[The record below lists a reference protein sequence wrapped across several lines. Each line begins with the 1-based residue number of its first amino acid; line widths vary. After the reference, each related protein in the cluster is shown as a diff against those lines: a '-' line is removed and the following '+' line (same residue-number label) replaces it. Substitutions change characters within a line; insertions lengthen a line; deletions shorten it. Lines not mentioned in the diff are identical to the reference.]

1 MKEHPI
7 IFSGPMVRAIL
18 DGRKTQTRR
27 VVKPQPPNKTRHMQ
41 LTEGEWCAFG
51 EGTQVAGGAWCG
63 ETGDPPFNRWKCP
76 YGQRGDMLW
85 VREIW
90 KPTCSGLTV
99 DTYVRYRADD
109 SRREIVHSL
118 ECRGHDTERWRP
130 SIHMPRWASRITL
143 EITAVRVQRAQDI
156 SDEDAEA
163 EGVVLAEHWH
173 DTRKAVVDADGRLV
187 HQGRIGPTARF
198 SILWDD
204 IYAKDGLGWDANP
217 WVWIVEFR
225 HTEEA

>member
-99 DTYVRYRADD
+99 DTYVRYCADD
-109 SRREIVHSL
+109 SRREIVHNL

-130 SIHMPRWASRITL
+130 SIHMPRWASRLTL
-143 EITAVRVQRAQDI
+143 EVTGVRVERVQDI
-156 SDEDAEA
+156 SNTDLMA
-163 EGVVLAEHWH
+163 EGITPDEMPDSEDPW
-173 DTRKAVVDADGRLV
+173 ADFYDRYQV
-187 HQGRIGPTARF
+187 PFMR
-198 SILWDD
+198 LWDS
-204 IYAKDGLGWDANP
+204 INAKRGYPWESNP
-217 WVWIVEFR
+217 WVWVVEF
-225 HTEEA
+225 AMVAP

>member
-99 DTYVRYRADD
+99 DTYVRYCADD
-109 SRREIVHSL
+109 SRREIVHNL

-143 EITAVRVQRAQDI
+143 EVIAVRVERVQEI
-156 SDEDAEA
+156 SEADARK
-163 EGVVLAEHWH
+163 EGIPSKHVPECGLEINDFHA
-173 DTRKAVVDADGRLV
+173 
-187 HQGRIGPTARF
+187 
-198 SILWDD
+198 LWDS
-204 IYAKDGLGWDANP
+204 INAKRGYPWDSNP
-217 WVWIVEFR
+217 WVWVVEF
-225 HTEEA
+225 AMVAP

>member
-99 DTYVRYRADD
+99 DTYVRYCADD
-109 SRREIVHSL
+109 SRREIVHNL

-130 SIHMPRWASRITL
+130 SIHMPRWASRLTL
-143 EITAVRVQRAQDI
+143 EVTGVRVERVQDI
-156 SDEDAEA
+156 TPDDALA
-163 EGVVLAEHWH
+163 EGVWEHPP
-173 DTRKAVVDADGRLV
+173 DAHGFRSELRPAF
-187 HQGRIGPTARF
+187 HE
-198 SILWDD
+198 LWDS
-204 IYAKDGLGWDANP
+204 INAKRGYPWESNP
-217 WVWIVEFR
+217 WVWVVEFAMV
-225 HTEEA
+225 TT